1 MLVIEEQMGALA
13 LDDQGIERRQNVHQP
28 GGVFAR
34 FLFLRF
40 LQYLRTR
47 PMLLLACAF
56 DGDQHQLVA
65 ANPLLDQAT
74 DRLLARRIEVTD
86 RVQAHDPLRAQGA
99 VEQVG
104 GGLGRQGR
112 LWRLVPAEM
121 ALNQFIGL
129 EHAVALRD
137 RKHAGIEGELQR
149 AFRRLAARPQMLLLR
164 QHVVFDITDGQ
175 RAVAPDQPHHLAH
188 VCRADR
194 TDPPMA
200 FSLVQLH
207 GRQEEAKVLG
217 RHVRQSV
224 RPVFEHALVDALG
237 LTQIGAPVG
246 RNAGVE
252 NMVVTALDDVDGVD
266 LHIAEMFDRG
276 SGRAR
281 ALAERN
287 QGVEPLRA

>member
-1 MLVIEEQMGALA
+1 
-13 LDDQGIERRQNVHQP
+13 
-28 GGVFAR
+28 
-34 FLFLRF
+34 
-40 LQYLRTR
+40 
-47 PMLLLACAF
+47 
-56 DGDQHQLVA
+56 
-65 ANPLLDQAT
+65 
-74 DRLLARRIEVTD
+74 
-86 RVQAHDPLRAQGA
+86 
-99 VEQVG
+99 
-104 GGLGRQGR
+104 
-112 LWRLVPAEM
+112 
-121 ALNQFIGL
+121 
-129 EHAVALRD
+129 
-137 RKHAGIEGELQR
+137 
-149 AFRRLAARPQMLLLR
+149 
-164 QHVVFDITDGQ
+164 
-175 RAVAPDQPHHLAH
+175 
-188 VCRADR
+188 
-194 TDPPMA
+194 MA
-200 FSLVQLH
+200 FALVQLH